1 MGSSIGVAIKISQ
14 VERAMILKTQNWLR
28 VPVEHN
34 GTITPLRSETAAI
47 YPPCTPPWEHIPL
60 IVPPINVP
68 TLRLYGIPTRK
79 TNLKN
84 TN

>member
-1 MGSSIGVAIKISQ
+1 MAIKISQ
-14 VERAMILKTQNWLR
+14 VARAMILKTQNWLR

-34 GTITPLRSETAAI
+34 GAVTPLCSETAAI
-47 YPPCTPPWEHIPL
+47 YSPCPPSWEHISL
-60 IVPPINVP
+60 ISLINVH
-68 TLRLYGIPTRK
+68 TLSWYGIPTRK